1 MNITPMEKA
10 CMRCYFQVTS
20 LRQNTLEDTAA
31 MCCFL
36 MFDSILKKMKEEHQ
50 QAIKEKDIKI
60 QAIRYENV
68 VLQAQKDLYH
78 AKLHIW

>member
-1 MNITPMEKA
+1 
-10 CMRCYFQVTS
+10 MRCYFQVTS
-20 LRQNTLEDTAA
+20 LGQNTLEDTAA

-36 MFDSILKKMKEEHQ
+36 MFDSILQKMKEEHQ

-68 VLQAQKDLYH
+68 ALQAQKDLYH
-78 AKLHIW
+78 AKLHKW

>member
-20 LRQNTLEDTAA
+20 LGQNTLEDTAA

-68 VLQAQKDLYH
+68 ALQAQKDLYH
-78 AKLHIW
+78 AKLHKW

>member
-1 MNITPMEKA
+1 
-10 CMRCYFQVTS
+10 MRCYFQVTS

-31 MCCFL
+31 MYCFL
-36 MFDSILKKMKEEHQ
+36 MFDSILQKMKEEHQ

-68 VLQAQKDLYH
+68 ALQAQKDLYH
-78 AKLHIW
+78 AKLHKW